1 MLLARSHALHA
12 CSSTRRMLTSKWERP
27 AWTQK
32 VRHRVQA
39 CKRPHRR
46 QVGRPTRLA
55 SINQLNTADVCNLL
69 PRVTSP
75 QRDYSAMACVEM
87 LRCRHMNA
95 PSASMGHASL
105 PARAPRAPEP
115 LPCYPRS
122 SAQHSVAFWCLL
134 GNPYRIPSRHRTS
147 ELFPSSSRSTS
158 AVGAVGCS
166 SKPQVN

>member
-1 MLLARSHALHA
+1 
-12 CSSTRRMLTSKWERP
+12 MLTSKWERP

-95 PSASMGHASL
+95 PRQVWAMPHCLLVLHALLSRYLVIQGHLLNTLWPLSACWETHTDSRADT
-105 PARAPRAPEP
+105 APR
-115 LPCYPRS
+115 S
-122 SAQHSVAFWCLL
+122 
-134 GNPYRIPSRHRTS
+134 
-147 ELFPSSSRSTS
+147 LFPSSSGSIS